1 MPSELKARLQ
11 ADMKAAM
18 KAREKKRLGTI
29 RLALAALKQREVD
42 DRIELDDTIVLSII
56 DKMVKQR
63 RDSLAQFE
71 AADRED
77 LATQER
83 LEIDILLTYLP
94 RQLSESEVEALVAA
108 AVANTGAT
116 SMKEMGALMGALRPQ
131 VQGRADMQMVSAK
144 VKARLSS

>member
-11 ADMKAAM
+11 ADMKVAM

-42 DRIELDDTIVLSII
+42 DRVELDDTIVLSII

-71 AADRED
+71 AAHRED
-77 LATQER
+77 LAAQEH

-94 RQLSESEVEALVAA
+94 RQLSESEVEALVAT

>member
-11 ADMKAAM
+11 ADMKVAM

-42 DRIELDDTIVLSII
+42 DRIELDDTVVLSII

-77 LATQER
+77 LAAQER
-83 LEIDILLTYLP
+83 LEIDILLGYLP

-108 AVANTGAT
+108 AVVNTGAT

>member
-18 KAREKKRLGTI
+18 KAHEKKRLGTI

-77 LATQER
+77 LAAQER
-83 LEIDILLTYLP
+83 LEIDILLGYLP

-108 AVANTGAT
+108 AVVNTGAT